1 MWGKKIEQVY
11 TCQKNILN
19 DPINGW
25 YLEEVRELEA
35 KWYKKEKAMFNWT
48 EANKVTTSV
57 CRYKERS
64 RTNKMF
70 DENGNNG

>member
-25 YLEEVRELEA
+25 YLEEVRELEQ
-35 KWYKKEKAMFNWT
+35 M
-48 EANKVTTSV
+48 V
-57 CRYKERS
+57 
-64 RTNKMF
+64 
-70 DENGNNG
+70 